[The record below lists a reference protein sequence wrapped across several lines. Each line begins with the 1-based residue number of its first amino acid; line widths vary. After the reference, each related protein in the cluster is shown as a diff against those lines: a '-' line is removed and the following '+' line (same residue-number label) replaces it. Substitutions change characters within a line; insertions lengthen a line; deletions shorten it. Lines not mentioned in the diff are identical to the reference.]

1 MHRITV
7 FCGSNGGY
15 DKLYYSESFKLGQIL
30 AKKKIELVY
39 GGACVGLMGAVADGV
54 LNEGGKAIGVIPGFL
69 KKKEIVHNNLTELI
83 TVHSMHERKIKMHE
97 LSDGVIALPGGYGTM
112 DELFEMLTWG
122 QLGLHKKPVGI
133 YNISNFYDSLYQHI
147 QQMVKQGF
155 LNDNNRKMLLVSGSA
170 EDLLSQMDNYQP
182 PEIDKRISK
191 EST

>member
-7 FCGSNGGY
+7 FCGSNGGF
-15 DKLYYSESFKLGQIL
+15 DNLYYAESFKLGQML

-54 LNEGGKAIGVIPGFL
+54 LKEGGNVIGVIPGFL

-83 TVHSMHERKIKMHE
+83 TVNSMHERKIKMHE
-97 LSDGVIALPGGYGTM
+97 LSDGAIALPGGYGTM

-133 YNISNFYDSLYQHI
+133 FNINNFYDGLFQHI
-147 QQMVKQGF
+147 QQMVRQGF
-155 LNDNNRKMLLVSGSA
+155 LNDNNRKMLLLSDNA
-170 EDLLSQMDNYQP
+170 EKLLYQMYHYQP